1 MKRFVLALGLATAL
15 GAAPLAAEEIT
26 TDQAHAVPVRFA
38 DLDLSQPQDAAA
50 LLSRLQVATARAC
63 SASEIPRPAPSAL
76 RAIEECRAEAMDAAV
91 ARINAP
97 ELTRLHQARVQ
108 QIAYVR

>member
-1 MKRFVLALGLATAL
+1 MKRLLLAAGLIATL
-15 GAAPLAAEEIT
+15 GAAPLAAEEIPGA
-26 TDQAHAVPVRFA
+26 QAVPVRFA

-76 RAIEECRAEAMDAAV
+76 RAIEACRAEAMDAAV

-97 ELTRLHQARVQ
+97 ELTRLHQARLQ
-108 QIAYVR
+108 EIAYVR